1 MRPAVVP
8 YTLPMLPC
16 SVHGSGGDE
25 LCHIADGE
33 LLQVEH
39 ELLARL
45 SGQHILR
52 FGVHLHQQLEGD
64 PVRSHGDDPVDGD
77 VAADGYPKYK
87 EDIKLMT
94 ETGLAAYRFS
104 ISWSRLIPYGRREVN
119 PKGLEY
125 YNDLINEL
133 LDHGIQPHVTILQYD
148 LPQILEDEYD
158 GWLSPQIM
166 FLDPLYYGDFNS
178 VDFLGVNYY
187 KIMYVKDDPQ
197 DAPSNKRDIMADISG
212 KEIFKTNST
221 TGFHELDYGLEEV
234 LEYLKHSY
242 GNRPIYIH
250 ENGKY
255 CAIIFIYFRKRLSPS
270 FMESKYVCWVYQ
282 LQG

>member
-1 MRPAVVP
+1 MRN
-8 YTLPMLPC
+8 C
-16 SVHGSGGDE
+16 ES
-25 LCHIADGE
+25 
-33 LLQVEH
+33 
-39 ELLARL
+39 
-45 SGQHILR
+45 
-52 FGVHLHQQLEGD
+52 
-64 PVRSHGDDPVDGD
+64 PVRSAKPGPAQDLGWALRWESKEVNCAYGLCHRPYEFCNTGDDPVDGD

-166 FLDPLYYGDFNS
+166 YAS
-178 VDFLGVNYY
+178 
-187 KIMYVKDDPQ
+187 
-197 DAPSNKRDIMADISG
+197 
-212 KEIFKTNST
+212 
-221 TGFHELDYGLEEV
+221 
-234 LEYLKHSY
+234 
-242 GNRPIYIH
+242 
-250 ENGKY
+250 
-255 CAIIFIYFRKRLSPS
+255 
-270 FMESKYVCWVYQ
+270 
-282 LQG
+282 